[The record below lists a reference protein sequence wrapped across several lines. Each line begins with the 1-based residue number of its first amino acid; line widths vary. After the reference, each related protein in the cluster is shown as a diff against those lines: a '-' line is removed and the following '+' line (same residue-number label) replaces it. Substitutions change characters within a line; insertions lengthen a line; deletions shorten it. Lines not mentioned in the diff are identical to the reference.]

1 MGAIMLF
8 SLFLL
13 LFSLRPAA
21 AQKSVDIANIQMPAY
36 LGTMTSAANP
46 CTSAKQFVSAIRLH
60 PRGGKVQIY
69 TVQVLDSANNWQTL
83 NVAGVLPANKD
94 TDWLPLTVGLN
105 RCCCY
110 PRSLSAHS
118 RDWCRHFP
126 LCPTSTSSTM
136 RDGLSQISTSYNG
149 STARLNSTT

>member
-105 RCCCY
+105 RCI
-110 PRSLSAHS
+110 
-118 RDWCRHFP
+118 
-126 LCPTSTSSTM
+126 
-136 RDGLSQISTSYNG
+136 SQILVYGDGILQNPNDSPVHLLIS
-149 STARLNSTT
+149 AQLDQIK